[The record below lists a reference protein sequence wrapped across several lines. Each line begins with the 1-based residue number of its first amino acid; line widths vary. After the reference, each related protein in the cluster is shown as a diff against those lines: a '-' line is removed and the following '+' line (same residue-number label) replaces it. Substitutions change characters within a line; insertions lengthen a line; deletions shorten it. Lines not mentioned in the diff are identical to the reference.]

1 MTATYNTLDGIPVAP
16 WITDFLAQLDAR
28 VARKRAS
35 DDEVARLAGMT
46 VAEFD
51 ADTAAPDPGA
61 EEEG

>member
-1 MTATYNTLDGIPVAP
+1 MTI
-16 WITDFLAQLDAR
+16 ITPSRTIAFAVLIAHLDAR
-28 VARKRAS
+28 CARKRAS
-35 DDEVARLAGMT
+35 DEEVARLAGMT